1 MHIKKGDTV
10 KIISGASR
18 GKTGKVIKVI
28 PKSEKLT
35 VEGANLRSKHMR
47 PRKQGQKG
55 QKIEF
60 PAPMHFSNVL
70 IVCPKCN
77 KSTRVGIGIQTGEK
91 KKRICKKCKQIID

>member
-10 KIISGASR
+10 KIISGVSR
-18 GKTGKVIKVI
+18 GKTGKVLKVM

-55 QKIEF
+55 QKVEF
-60 PAPMHFSNVL
+60 PAPMHLSNVL
-70 IVCPKCN
+70 LVCPKCN
-77 KSTRVGIGIQTGEK
+77 KGTRVGIDQVGGQ
-91 KKRICKKCKQIID
+91 KKRVCKKCKQSID